1 VPQQAASRLARLWV
15 PILEKL
21 GAETGLQLV
30 FKTASDIPTF
40 ERRVGAGEYDIAYM
54 NPYHYTIFHES
65 PGYEAFARRAD
76 KRIRGILVVRRGSA
90 INELQ
95 ELDGEEIAFP
105 APRAFAAT
113 LLTRAGLDAAGVD
126 YTPKFVSSH
135 DSVYLNVAKGRFA
148 AGGGIMRTFNSVDP
162 AIRDQ
167 LEILWTTPGYTPHAL
182 AFHPRIPDPI
192 RSKIVRAV
200 TQLDDDDEGR
210 GLLQALDIESFEE
223 ASDEDWDD
231 VRALNIE
238 LR

>member
-1 VPQQAASRLARLWV
+1 
-15 PILEKL
+15 
-21 GAETGLQLV
+21 
-30 FKTASDIPTF
+30 
-40 ERRVGAGEYDIAYM
+40 M
-54 NPYHYTIFHES
+54 
-65 PGYEAFARRAD
+65 
-76 KRIRGILVVRRGSA
+76 RRGSA
-90 INELQ
+90 IHELQ

-113 LLTRAGLDAAGVD
+113 LLTRAGLDAGGVD